1 MKPIKTTAALRD
13 FLLQA
18 AQEVQSGKL
27 RIEKAQAIGNYPL
40 ASVRAK
46 CGIGGGANRKRPLAS
61 TIAEQERAMERLEL
75 LKRMSFGSQ
84 VAEDEVARLQE
95 YFVQT
100 DQWRRIER
108 GDVDI
113 IRGEK
118 GAGKSALYLLLD
130 KRKEELF
137 DRGVLIVSGENPR
150 GATVFKDL
158 IADPPATEREFVVL
172 WKLYIL
178 SLIAHEMRGY
188 GINTPD
194 ATAVYAALEEAKLL
208 ERELNLAG
216 LLRGVQSLARRLL
229 GITSVEAGVAMDPG
243 SGMPSGVIGRISL
256 AEPSGELRSA
266 GINSI
271 DGMFSKINQSLAE
284 SGYTIWVLL
293 DRLDVAFADSHELEA
308 NAIRA
313 LIRAYS
319 NFQSFERVFL
329 KIFLRE
335 DIWRRV
341 TETGFREASHI
352 VRYEV
357 MVWTSPMLL
366 NLIMRRVLSNE
377 DFNKEYG
384 VDRDQIL
391 GDAGKQNE
399 LFRRIFPEQVEQ
411 GPRKAAT
418 FDWMVGRCADGTGN
432 TAPRELIHLLNCLKD
447 EEIRRLER
455 GESAAPNEQ
464 LFDRSVF
471 KQALPKVSENR
482 INTYLFAEYPEERP
496 FIEKLKGEKTEQNT
510 ESLAAIWNIGRDD
523 AISRAQQLVKLGF
536 FQVRGSRSEPTFW
549 VPFLY
554 RDGLS
559 MVQGKAGGGASEG
572 EAAVEE
578 DSAKDGM

>member
-1 MKPIKTTAALRD
+1 
-13 FLLQA
+13 
-18 AQEVQSGKL
+18 
-27 RIEKAQAIGNYPL
+27 
-40 ASVRAK
+40 
-46 CGIGGGANRKRPLAS
+46 
-61 TIAEQERAMERLEL
+61 MERLQL
-75 LKRMSFGSQ
+75 LKGLSFGSQ

-100 DQWRRIER
+100 DQWSRIER

-178 SLIAHEMRGY
+178 SLIAHEMRSY
-188 GINTPD
+188 GIETPE
-194 ATAVYAALEEAKLL
+194 AKAVYGPLEEAKLL

-216 LLRGVQSLARRLL
+216 LLRGAQSFARRLL
-229 GITSVEAGVAMDPG
+229 GIVSLQAEVSLDPG

-271 DGMFSKINQSLAE
+271 DGMFAKINQALTEA
-284 SGYTIWVLL
+284 GFTIWVLL

-313 LIRAYS
+313 LVRAYS
-319 NFQSFERVFL
+319 DFQSFDRISL

-335 DIWRRV
+335 DIWTRV

-352 VRYEV
+352 VRFEI
-357 MVWTSPMLL
+357 MGWTSPMLL

-377 DFNKEYG
+377 EFNQEYG
-384 VDRDQIL
+384 INRDEVL
-391 GDAGKQNE
+391 GDATKQNE
-399 LFRRIFPEQVEQ
+399 LFARIFPAQVEQ

-418 FDWMVGRCADGTGN
+418 FDWMVGRCADATGN

-455 GESAAPNEQ
+455 GENAAPNEQ
-464 LFDRSVF
+464 IFDRSVF

-482 INTYLFAEYPEERP
+482 INTYLYAEYPEERP
-496 FIEKLKGEKTEQNT
+496 FLEKLKGEKTEQNP
-510 ESLAAIWNIGRDD
+510 ESLGSIWNVSRNE
-523 AISRAQQLVKLGF
+523 AIAKAQQLVKLGF
-536 FQVRGSRSEPTFW
+536 FQVRGTRVEPTFW

-554 RDGLS
+554 RDGLN

-572 EAAVEE
+572 EGEGE
-578 DSAKDGM
+578 DDEG